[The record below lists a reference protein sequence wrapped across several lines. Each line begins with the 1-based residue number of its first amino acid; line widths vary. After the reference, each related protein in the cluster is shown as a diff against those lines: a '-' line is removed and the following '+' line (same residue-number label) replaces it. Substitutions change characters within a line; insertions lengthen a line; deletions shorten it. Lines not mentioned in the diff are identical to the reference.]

1 MKYEAVNQITREEY
15 ALMIQSNEPAQIAS
29 ALLSISYW
37 ERDWRWAQ
45 DQLLSFVDH
54 SDPHVRYTS
63 VLGFG
68 HIARFN
74 GKLDVDKVE
83 PILKRI
89 ANTDN
94 APSEMLVR
102 GTAEDSLEDIEI
114 YIHRPRREK
123 RAFEPARRLQ

>member
-1 MKYEAVNQITREEY
+1 MKFEAVRQITRVEY
-15 ALMIQSNEPAQIAS
+15 VQMIQSNEPSQIAS
-29 ALLSISYW
+29 ALLSVSYW

-74 GKLDVDKVE
+74 GKLDLDKVE

-89 ANTDN
+89 ATADN
-94 APSEMLVR
+94 APLEIR

-114 YIHRPRREK
+114 YIHRPLREK
-123 RAFEPARRLQ
+123 RAFEPASRLQ